1 MKYVF
6 TLCLFRICIGLR
18 WQQRRC
24 LARLYYVWQF
34 AFNLV
39 FGYPA
44 KKVSYLRN
52 LYTTVYLKDLI
63 DRNNVKKN
71 LEFDSLVKVMAS
83 SVGSPCNPNKLSN
96 TFKSVSNADLS
107 PLTIDNY
114 LGFLQEAF
122 LIEKAMRYDIKGKS
136 TSVHCLNTIS

>member
-1 MKYVF
+1 M
-6 TLCLFRICIGLR
+6 
-18 WQQRRC
+18 
-24 LARLYYVWQF
+24 
-34 AFNLV
+34 
-39 FGYPA
+39 
-44 KKVSYLRN
+44 SYLRN

-71 LEFDSLVKVMAS
+71 TEFDSLVKVMAS